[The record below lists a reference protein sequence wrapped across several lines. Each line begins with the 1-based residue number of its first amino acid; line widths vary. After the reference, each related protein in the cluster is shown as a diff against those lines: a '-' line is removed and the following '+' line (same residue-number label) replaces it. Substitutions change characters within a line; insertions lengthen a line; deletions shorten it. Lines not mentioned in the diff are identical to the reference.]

1 MYKTHFGTD
10 DVNKKEALAK
20 EASPWRVQALHPLG
34 ARPIPRIFVICDQKD
49 TAPVWGYILSQ
60 RGLIVILETSLEKVI
75 GRFSTEMPDLVVID
89 IDIEHQDPI
98 ELYKKIRAVSL
109 APALLFLPTHNE
121 IQIIEA
127 YAAGVDEVVIKPIS
141 PAIFLAKILAWARLS
156 WSVPTN
162 GLSHVTAGKY
172 RLDLA
177 RRCVIDPDGLEI
189 RLTNLEF
196 RLLHLLMSRSGHI
209 VSAEQIIRAIWGR
222 YERGD
227 EVLLTNV
234 VYRLRKKI
242 EADPSHPS
250 LLQSWQGGYSFHP

>member
-1 MYKTHFGTD
+1 M
-10 DVNKKEALAK
+10 
-20 EASPWRVQALHPLG
+20 
-34 ARPIPRIFVICDQKD
+34 
-49 TAPVWGYILSQ
+49 
-60 RGLIVILETSLEKVI
+60 TSTC
-75 GRFSTEMPDLVVID
+75 R
-89 IDIEHQDPI
+89 
-98 ELYKKIRAVSL
+98 
-109 APALLFLPTHNE
+109 
-121 IQIIEA
+121 
-127 YAAGVDEVVIKPIS
+127 
-141 PAIFLAKILAWARLS
+141 
-156 WSVPTN
+156 
-162 GLSHVTAGKY
+162 KY
-172 RLDLA
+172 QLDLA
-177 RRCVIDPDGLEI
+177 RRCVIGPDELEI